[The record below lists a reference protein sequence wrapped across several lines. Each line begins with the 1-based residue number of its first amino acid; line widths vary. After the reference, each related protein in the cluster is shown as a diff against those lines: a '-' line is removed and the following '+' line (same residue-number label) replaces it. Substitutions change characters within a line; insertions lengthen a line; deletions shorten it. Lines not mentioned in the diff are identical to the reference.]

1 MNDETNQGYIP
12 RKRRRKIG
20 DVRDLRR
27 LLWGVIAE
35 VDQRLGHH
43 PTADELMRMGHL
55 LAQLSGSYL
64 KVLETADIVERLKRL
79 ERVAAEGQ
87 QGDEWR

>member
-1 MNDETNQGYIP
+1 VNDETNQGYTT
-12 RKRRRKIG
+12 RKRRRKVG
-20 DVRDLRR
+20 DIRDLRR

-43 PTADELMRMGHL
+43 PTADELTRMGHL

-64 KVLETADIVERLKRL
+64 KVLETLDIVERLKRL
-79 ERVAAEGQ
+79 ERIAAEGHQ
-87 QGDEWR
+87 EVERR

>member
-1 MNDETNQGYIP
+1 VNDQTNQCYTM
-12 RKRRRKIG
+12 RKRRRKVG
-20 DVRDLRR
+20 DIRDLRR

-43 PTADELMRMGHL
+43 PTADELTRMGHL

-79 ERVAAEGQ
+79 ERVAAEGHEG
-87 QGDEWR
+87 GDRR

>member
-1 MNDETNQGYIP
+1 VNDETNQGHTT
-12 RKRRRKIG
+12 RKRRRKVG
-20 DVRDLRR
+20 DIRDLRR

-43 PTADELMRMGHL
+43 PTADELTRMGHL

-79 ERVAAEGQ
+79 ERVAAEGH
-87 QGDEWR
+87 QGGERR